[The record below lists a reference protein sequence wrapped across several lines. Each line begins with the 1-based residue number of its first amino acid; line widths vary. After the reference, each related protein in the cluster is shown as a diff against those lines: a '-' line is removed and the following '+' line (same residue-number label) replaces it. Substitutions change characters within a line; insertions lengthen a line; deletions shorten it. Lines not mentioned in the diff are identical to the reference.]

1 MDPRVED
8 LLLHPDFREEGGSK
22 YERDARSHVLGAIR
36 ELGLITGE
44 LSNGISVSP
53 ANGLEKPPTAEAQ
66 ARAVQRVQAL
76 IDATQDADEPWRAWH
91 LASTVLHELRGV
103 RAVSESDYQA
113 LNKAVM
119 RAQPPDHALPPAV
132 CLGEPKLIVAGPPI
146 RRCGWRALAIEVYED
161 GVGVVWHFARLGR
174 EADGTW
180 PLLPDEADG
189 PHASEWTLAPE
200 LALADNLGTPY
211 VTSRE
216 SAVGGG
222 GDEATGLT
230 TFGPA
235 PPPPA
240 GKLSVLVGS
249 LAIEVNL

>member
-8 LLLHPDFREEGGSK
+8 LLLHPDFRDEGGSK
-22 YERDARSHVLGAIR
+22 YERDDRSHVLGALK
-36 ELGLITGE
+36 ELGLVTGE
-44 LSNGISVSP
+44 LSSGVSVSP
-53 ANGLEKPPTAEAQ
+53 ANGPEKSPTAGAQ
-66 ARAVQRVQAL
+66 AGAAQRVQAL
-76 IDATQDADEPWRAWH
+76 IDAIEGADEPWHAWH
-91 LASTVLHELRGV
+91 LANTVLHELRGV
-103 RAVSESDYQA
+103 GALLESDYSA

-119 RAQPPDHALPPAV
+119 RAQPPDHARPSAV
-132 CLGEPKLIVAGPPI
+132 CQGEPKLIVAGPPI
-146 RRCGWRALAIEVYED
+146 RRCGWRTLAIEVHED

-189 PHASEWTLAPE
+189 PHASEWTLVPE
-200 LALADNLGTPY
+200 LGLADDLGTPY

-230 TFGPA
+230 TFAPA